1 MSAAKKTLVIR
12 NGTLIDGSGK
22 PSARND
28 AVVVEGNRIKSVGAL
43 PGDIHL
49 EDRKTVDVIDAAGKW
64 IMPGLI
70 DAHCHMSYGYPL
82 IKGEGKG
89 KGTTRPEFSTLKSA
103 RSAQKVLRS
112 GVTSI
117 SVPGGTWFTDVGVRD
132 AIRLGLM
139 EGPRMFVAGRMIVT
153 YGCIED
159 DEPSWEGTPDHSIG
173 KLCNTADEMVT
184 EVRRQ
189 GKHGVNFIKM
199 ADSRSGESQML
210 AKDEIAAVV
219 GEAHR
224 RNLKVAI
231 HSRGAGSTRAAAEAG
246 VDWIV
251 HADLATDRDLDAV
264 AKAGMP
270 ILPTAT
276 FLAVVVELGKQ
287 QKVGAEQ
294 VQLDFNR
301 MQRHY
306 DLLGELMHKAR
317 KLGIK
322 LLVGTDTG
330 NNSFT
335 RHGELH
341 AKELEIF
348 VKHGGYTPME
358 AIVAA
363 TRDNALAVGLDGQ
376 VGQVVGRA
384 TRRYHGV
391 GQGPDR
397 RYRHPAG
404 RQKPRLGGQGRQDR
418 RSRWARRDADVPAGR
433 GIALANMSEI
443 ARLSVEIDDVTP
455 RVLRIVD
462 VPADIRLDDLH
473 FVLQIAIGWQNGH
486 PFEFRIG
493 DEVWGQ
499 PDRDADVS
507 PTPAERATLADILAP
522 RRHLQI
528 RLRVRRG
535 LAAYGDAAVAR

>member
-1 MSAAKKTLVIR
+1 MRGAKKTLVIR

-28 AVVVEGNRIKSVGAL
+28 AIVIDGNRIKSTGTL
-43 PGDIHL
+43 PGDIRL
-49 EDRKTVDVIDAAGKW
+49 EDHEAVDVIDAAGKW

-82 IKGEGKG
+82 IKGEGRG
-89 KGTTRPEFSTLKSA
+89 KGTTRPEFSTLKAA
-103 RSAQKVLRS
+103 RSAQKVLRA

-139 EGPRMFVAGRMIVT
+139 EGPRMYVAGRMIVT

-210 AKDEIAAVV
+210 AKEEISAVV

-224 RNLKVAI
+224 RNLRVAI

-287 QKVGAEQ
+287 QKVGAGQ

-301 MQRHY
+301 MARHY
-306 DLLGELMHKAR
+306 ELLGELMHKAR

-335 RHGELH
+335 PHGELH

-348 VKHGGYTPME
+348 VKHGGYTPMQ

-363 TRDNALAVGLDGQ
+363 TRDNGYVVGLEGQ
-376 VGQVVGRA
+376 VGEIV
-384 TRRYHGV
+384 
-391 GQGPDR
+391 
-397 RYRHPAG
+397 AG
-404 RQKPRLGGQGRQDR
+404 KF
-418 RSRWARRDADVPAGR
+418 
-433 GIALANMSEI
+433 
-443 ARLSVEIDDVTP
+443 
-455 RVLRIVD
+455 
-462 VPADIRLDDLH
+462 ADIIVLDKD
-473 FVLQIAIGWQNGH
+473 
-486 PFEFRIG
+486 P
-493 DEVWGQ
+493 
-499 PDRDADVS
+499 
-507 PTPAERATLADILAP
+507 LADITILQDQKNLAWVIKDGKIVD
-522 RRHLQI
+522 RERDDETLTFQE
-528 RLRVRRG
+528 
-535 LAAYGDAAVAR
+535 AAE

>member
-1 MSAAKKTLVIR
+1 MSAAPKTLVIR

-22 PSARND
+22 AAARND
-28 AVVVEGNRIKSVGAL
+28 AIVIAGNRIKSVGAL
-43 PGDIHL
+43 PPDVVLDDH
-49 EDRKTVDVIDAAGKW
+49 RNVQVIDAAGQW

-70 DAHCHMSYGYPL
+70 DAHCHMSYGYPM

-103 RSAQKVLRS
+103 RSAQKVLRA

-117 SVPGGTWFTDVGVRD
+117 AVPGGTWFTDVGVRD

-139 EGPRMFVAGRMIVT
+139 QGPRMFVAGRMIVT

-210 AKDEIAAVV
+210 AKEEIAAVV

-251 HADLATDRDLDAV
+251 HADLATDRDLEAV

-276 FLAVVVELGKQ
+276 FLSVVIDLGK
-287 QKVGAEQ
+287 KIGAEQ
-294 VQLDFNR
+294 VQLDIDR

-306 DLLGELMHKAR
+306 DLLGRLMHKAR
-317 KLGIK
+317 ELGIR

-330 NNSFT
+330 NNAFT
-335 RHGELH
+335 PHGELH

-348 VKHGGYTPME
+348 VKHGGYSPME

-363 TRDNALAVGLDGQ
+363 TRDNAMAVGLDGQ
-376 VGQVVGRA
+376 VGEIAPGR
-384 TRRYHGV
+384 
-391 GQGPDR
+391 
-397 RYRHPAG
+397 
-404 RQKPRLGGQGRQDR
+404 L
-418 RSRWARRDADVPAGR
+418 ADV
-433 GIALANMSEI
+433 I
-443 ARLSVEIDDVTP
+443 
-455 RVLRIVD
+455 VLDKDPV
-462 VPADIRLDDLH
+462 ADIT
-473 FVLQIAIGWQNGH
+473 VLQGGKHLTRVIKDGRLIDLD
-486 PFEFRIG
+486 PR
-493 DEVWGQ
+493 DEMLQ
-499 PDRDADVS
+499 FQQA
-507 PTPAERATLADILAP
+507 AE
-522 RRHLQI
+522 
-528 RLRVRRG
+528 
-535 LAAYGDAAVAR
+535 

>member
-1 MSAAKKTLVIR
+1 MSAASTKTTVIR
-12 NGTLIDGSGK
+12 NGTLIDGSGN
-22 PSARND
+22 PASRND
-28 AVVVEGNRIKSVGAL
+28 AIVIEGNRIKSVGAL
-43 PGDIHL
+43 PPDIQL
-49 EDRKTVDVIDAAGKW
+49 EDRRHVEVIDAGGQW

-70 DAHCHMSYGYPL
+70 DAHCHVSYGYPA

-103 RSAQKVLRS
+103 RSVQKVLRS
-112 GVTSI
+112 GVTGI

-132 AIRLGLM
+132 GIKLGLM
-139 EGPRMFVAGRMIVT
+139 EGPRMYVAGRMIVT

-199 ADSRSGESQML
+199 ADSRGGESQML
-210 AKDEIAAVV
+210 AKEEIVAVV

-251 HADLATDRDLDAV
+251 HADLATDRDLEAV

-276 FLAVVVELGKQ
+276 FLSVVIELGK
-287 QKVGAEQ
+287 KVGAEQ
-294 VQLDFNR
+294 VQLDINR

-306 DLLGELMHKAR
+306 ELLGKLMHKAR
-317 KLGIK
+317 ELGIR

-330 NNSFT
+330 NNAFT
-335 RHGELH
+335 PHGELH

-348 VKHGGYTPME
+348 VKHGGYSPME

-363 TRDNALAVGLDGQ
+363 TRDNAMALGLEGQ
-376 VGQVVGRA
+376 VGEVA
-384 TRRYHGV
+384 TG
-391 GQGPDR
+391 
-397 RYRHPAG
+397 
-404 RQKPRLGGQGRQDR
+404 KL
-418 RSRWARRDADVPAGR
+418 ADV
-433 GIALANMSEI
+433 I
-443 ARLSVEIDDVTP
+443 
-455 RVLRIVD
+455 VL
-462 VPADIRLDDLH
+462 
-473 FVLQIAIGWQNGH
+473 N
-486 PFEFRIG
+486 
-493 DEVWGQ
+493 
-499 PDRDADVS
+499 RD
-507 PTPAERATLADILAP
+507 PLADITVLQGG
-522 RRHLQI
+522 RHLTWVI
-528 RLRVRRG
+528 KDGRVVDLDPREDM
-535 LAAYGDAAVAR
+535 LTFEQAAE

>member
-1 MSAAKKTLVIR
+1 MTAANKKTMVDR
-12 NGTLIDGSGK
+12 KVTLIDRSGK

-28 AVVVEGNRIKSVGAL
+28 AIVIEGNRIKSVGAL
-43 PGDIHL
+43 PPDVQL
-49 EDRKTVDVIDAAGKW
+49 EDRRTVEVIDAGGQW

-70 DAHCHMSYGYPL
+70 DAHCHVSYGYPL

-103 RSAQKVLRS
+103 RSVQRVLRS

-117 SVPGGTWFTDVGVRD
+117 SVPGGTWFTDVGVRG

-210 AKDEIAAVV
+210 AKEEIAAVA

-251 HADLATDRDLDAV
+251 HAELATERDLEAV

-276 FLAVVVELGKQ
+276 FLWVVIDLGNRI
-287 QKVGAEQ
+287 GPDN
-294 VQLDFNR
+294 VQLDHSR
-301 MQRHY
+301 MMRHY
-306 DLLGELMHKAR
+306 ESLGKLMHKCR
-317 KLGIK
+317 ELGIR
-322 LLVGTDTG
+322 LLVG
-330 NNSFT
+330 
-335 RHGELH
+335 
-341 AKELEIF
+341 
-348 VKHGGYTPME
+348 
-358 AIVAA
+358 
-363 TRDNALAVGLDGQ
+363 
-376 VGQVVGRA
+376 
-384 TRRYHGV
+384 
-391 GQGPDR
+391 
-397 RYRHPAG
+397 
-404 RQKPRLGGQGRQDR
+404 
-418 RSRWARRDADVPAGR
+418 
-433 GIALANMSEI
+433 
-443 ARLSVEIDDVTP
+443 
-455 RVLRIVD
+455 
-462 VPADIRLDDLH
+462 
-473 FVLQIAIGWQNGH
+473 
-486 PFEFRIG
+486 
-493 DEVWGQ
+493 
-499 PDRDADVS
+499 
-507 PTPAERATLADILAP
+507 
-522 RRHLQI
+522 
-528 RLRVRRG
+528 
-535 LAAYGDAAVAR
+535 

>member
-1 MSAAKKTLVIR
+1 MSAAKKSLVIR

-28 AVVVEGNRIKSVGAL
+28 AIVIAGNRIKSVGAL
-43 PGDIHL
+43 PGDIHV
-49 EDRKTVDVIDAAGKW
+49 EDRKTVEVVDAAGKW

-103 RSAQKVLRS
+103 RSAQKVLRA

-132 AIRLGLM
+132 AIKLGLM
-139 EGPRMFVAGRMIVT
+139 AGPRMFVAGRMIVT

-210 AKDEIAAVV
+210 AKEEIAAVV

-224 RNLKVAI
+224 RNLRVAI

-251 HADLATDRDLDAV
+251 HADLATDRDLEAV

-276 FLAVVVELGKQ
+276 FLAVVVELG

-294 VQLDFNR
+294 VQLDINR
-301 MQRHY
+301 MKRHY

-330 NNSFT
+330 NNAFT

-348 VKHGGYTPME
+348 VRHGGYTPME

-363 TRDNALAVGLDGQ
+363 TRDNAVAVGLEGQ
-376 VGQVVGRA
+376 VGQVA
-384 TRRYHGV
+384 A
-391 GQGPDR
+391 GQ
-397 RYRHPAG
+397 
-404 RQKPRLGGQGRQDR
+404 
-418 RSRWARRDADVPAGR
+418 
-433 GIALANMSEI
+433 
-443 ARLSVEIDDVTP
+443 
-455 RVLRIVD
+455 
-462 VPADIRLDDLH
+462 
-473 FVLQIAIGWQNGH
+473 
-486 PFEFRIG
+486 
-493 DEVWGQ
+493 
-499 PDRDADVS
+499 
-507 PTPAERATLADILAP
+507 LADIIVLDKDPVADIAVLQDTKNLALVIKDGKIVDLEP
-522 RRHLQI
+522 HDEMLVFQQ
-528 RLRVRRG
+528 
-535 LAAYGDAAVAR
+535 AAE

>member
-28 AVVVEGNRIKSVGAL
+28 AIVVEGTRIKNVAAF

-49 EDRKTVDVIDAAGKW
+49 EDRKTVDIVDAAGKW
-64 IMPGLI
+64 IMPRLI
-70 DAHCHMSYGYPL
+70 DPHCDMSYGYPL

-132 AIRLGLM
+132 AIKLGLM

-189 GKHGVNFIKM
+189 GQHGVNFIKM

-224 RNLKVAI
+224 RNLRVGI

-246 VDWIV
+246 VDWIIP
-251 HADLATDRDLDAV
+251 AALATDRDLDAV

-270 ILPTAT
+270 IIPTAT
-276 FLAVVVELGKQ
+276 FLAMVVELGT
-287 QKVGAEQ
+287 KVGAEQ
-294 VQLDFNR
+294 VQLDINR
-301 MQRHY
+301 MKRNF
-306 DLLGELMHKAR
+306 DLLCELMHKAR

-330 NNSFT
+330 NNTFM
-335 RHGELH
+335 RYGEVH
-341 AKELEIF
+341 AKEIEIF
-348 VKHGGYTPME
+348 VKYGGFTPMQ

-363 TRDNALAVGLDGQ
+363 TRDNAYAVGLEGQ
-376 VGQVVGRA
+376 VGQAAAGELADLIVLDRA
-384 TRRYHGV
+384 PLADITV
-391 GQGPDR
+391 LQGGKHLTFVIKD
-397 RYRHPAG
+397 G
-404 RQKPRLGGQGRQDR
+404 
-418 RSRWARRDADVPAGR
+418 
-433 GIALANMSEI
+433 
-443 ARLSVEIDDVTP
+443 
-455 RVLRIVD
+455 RIVD
-462 VPADIRLDDLH
+462 LDPREEMLT
-473 FVLQIAIGWQNGH
+473 
-486 PFEFRIG
+486 FR
-493 DEVWGQ
+493 Q
-499 PDRDADVS
+499 A
-507 PTPAERATLADILAP
+507 AE
-522 RRHLQI
+522 
-528 RLRVRRG
+528 
-535 LAAYGDAAVAR
+535 

>member
-1 MSAAKKTLVIR
+1 MIVHVGKLVDGISKT
-12 NGTLIDGSGK
+12 
-22 PSARND
+22 ARND
-28 AVVVEGNRIKSVGAL
+28 VDIEIEGNRIKSVGEL
-43 PGDIHL
+43 PPDLHM
-49 EDRKTVDVIDAAGKW
+49 EDRKNVDVIDASGKW

-103 RSAQKVLRS
+103 RSAQKVLRA

-210 AKDEIAAVV
+210 AKEEISAVV

-306 DLLGELMHKAR
+306 ELLGELMHKAR
-317 KLGIK
+317 KLGIR

-348 VKHGGYTPME
+348 VKHGGYSPME

-363 TRDNALAVGLDGQ
+363 TRDNAMAVGLDGQ
-376 VGQVVGRA
+376 VGEL
-384 TRRYHGV
+384 
-391 GQGPDR
+391 
-397 RYRHPAG
+397 
-404 RQKPRLGGQGRQDR
+404 KPSQ
-418 RSRWARRDADVPAGR
+418 
-433 GIALANMSEI
+433 
-443 ARLSVEIDDVTP
+443 
-455 RVLRIVD
+455 
-462 VPADIRLDDLH
+462 
-473 FVLQIAIGWQNGH
+473 
-486 PFEFRIG
+486 
-493 DEVWGQ
+493 
-499 PDRDADVS
+499 
-507 PTPAERATLADILAP
+507 LADIIVLDKDPIADITV
-522 RRHLQI
+522 LQNTKNLSWVI
-528 RLRVRRG
+528 KDGKIIDLDPHDEM
-535 LAAYGDAAVAR
+535 LTFQQAAE